1 MEPENFIQQIHDFF
15 LSQYNGTLNGTNT
28 FLAFEPLGL
37 MVSPDDFQFNG
48 SFNATVA
55 QQQVSIMADTVPAIS
70 DVFEPDA
77 FNKISDQ
84 YGQLVGDGENMTGTL
99 EFCDAN
105 IDPSQTDQYLAYF
118 GFLKKLAQQK
128 FSQTGEEASI
138 LHPSSQVAVCNI
150 TPSTWYDPTS
160 PIWQQKTFKS
170 ATPATNSSPTAP
182 VLNWKLG
189 LNLQK
194 TPVTGTVYNT
204 LNTHLNLLNIASATT
219 PAETPSTDQPAS
231 TTHLMAVR
239 PMMLST
245 HLAQTVSA
253 LPSQPVHTDSIVAR
267 PIITQAQPLIL
278 NKLNYSALR
287 TTVPFSQMVNVNR
300 VIGLNNNA
308 LTQPVNSSQFSIDFS
323 YSLVRIE
330 REWMYQPLIDKASL
344 WYSLTNMAGD
354 YSTGENSANNRGLL
368 RCVPKAMIVVKDLN
382 ISAQWSAEDI
392 QMAASSF
399 GFGCFNISDSPPITS
414 SSQQLSAPGVQV
426 IAWICEVLPQLPV
439 NSDPGMVS
447 TSITPTTS
455 TTSTTTSDSGTGT
468 PAAQNNSDNT
478 NTSTANANNSA
489 TDSNT
494 NTSPATTSDS
504 STNSAPVTANSDTD
518 NNTNTP
524 PASISDSTT
533 SPTPVTTSGDTTA
546 QPQATN

>member
-1 MEPENFIQQIHDFF
+1 MEPDNLIQQIHDFF
-15 LSQYNGTLNGTNT
+15 LSQYNGSLNGTNT

-37 MVSPDDFQFNG
+37 MISPNDFQFNG

-84 YGQLVGDGENMTGTL
+84 YGQLVGDGENMVGTL

-118 GFLKKLAQQK
+118 GFLKKIAQQK
-128 FSQTGEEASI
+128 FAQTGEQASI
-138 LHPSSQVAVCNI
+138 LDPSAQVATCNV

-160 PIWQQKTFKS
+160 PIWQQKTFQS
-170 ATPATNSSPTAP
+170 ATAATTNTTTATAP
-182 VLNWKLG
+182 VLNWKIG

-194 TPVTGTVYNT
+194 TPVTGTVYTT
-204 LNTHLNLLNIASATT
+204 LNTHLKLLNIAPEPAATAA
-219 PAETPSTDQPAS
+219 PAAAQPAVS
-231 TTHLMAVR
+231 TTAAPVNRMMMER
-239 PMMLST
+239 PMAFNIRQ
-245 HLAQTVSA
+245 AQATNTQSV
-253 LPSQPVHTDSIVAR
+253 QPIRSEAIMAR
-267 PIITQAQPLIL
+267 PVITQAEPLML
-278 NKLNYSALR
+278 NKGNYSVLR
-287 TTVPFSQMVNVNR
+287 TAVPFSQMVNVNR

-308 LTQPVNSSQFSIDFS
+308 VTQPVNSSQFSVDFS

-330 REWMYQPLIDKASL
+330 REWMYQPLIDKASI
-344 WYSLTNMAGD
+344 WYSLTNLAGD
-354 YSTGENSANNRGLL
+354 YSTGKNSSDNQGLL
-368 RCVPKAMIVVKDLN
+368 RCIPKAMIVVKDLN

-399 GFGCFNISDSPPITS
+399 GFGCFNISNSPPITS
-414 SSQQLSAPGVQV
+414 ASQQLSAPGIQV

-447 TSITPTTS
+447 AATS
-455 TTSTTTSDSGTGT
+455 TPPSSTPSTATDTSTQTPSTSNNNTDTSTDTNTTPGGNNTETGT
-468 PAAQNNSDNT
+468 TPATDCA
-478 NTSTANANNSA
+478 NTSTNNPPG
-489 TDSNT
+489 TT
-494 NTSPATTSDS
+494 NDDTASPAPVNADSDLVS
-504 STNSAPVTANSDTD
+504 
-518 NNTNTP
+518 
-524 PASISDSTT
+524 
-533 SPTPVTTSGDTTA
+533 